1 MARTLARQGEM
12 PTGVVTAI
20 IGAPLFILLLK
31 KSSR

>member
-1 MARTLARQGEM
+1 MARTLAPQGEM

-31 KSSR
+31 KSNR